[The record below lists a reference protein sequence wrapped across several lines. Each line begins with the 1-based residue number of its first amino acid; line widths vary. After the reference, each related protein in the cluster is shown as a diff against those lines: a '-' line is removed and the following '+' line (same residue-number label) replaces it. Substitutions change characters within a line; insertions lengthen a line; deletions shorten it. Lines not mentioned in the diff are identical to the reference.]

1 MDIVFHKMHGL
12 GNDFI
17 LIDNRQQSFKPNTE
31 QLQQLANRHTGIGCD
46 QFLILEAASQPSAY
60 LDFRI
65 YNADGTEAEQC
76 GNGMRCITHYL
87 GMNGE
92 ISNEEFSINGIAG
105 PVSCRWQPTGV
116 AGQVAINMGQ
126 PIFEP
131 ADIPLDISQL
141 KSLGN
146 FRWQLQASDINLPF
160 TGVSMGNPHIVF
172 MAEDQAA
179 VSLEVLANS
188 LSDHPAFPTGVNIGL
203 IESYSTS
210 KITLSV
216 FERGSGPTLACG
228 SGACAAMAALRL
240 AGKIDHRV
248 TVCQP
253 GGELVIEWCGLTDKS
268 DIDNSP
274 NSERLLSE
282 TDSKALWMTGP
293 ASYSFK
299 GEFKDEYKSN
309 N

>member
-1 MDIVFHKMHGL
+1 MNIVFHKMHGL

-17 LIDNRQQSFKPNTE
+17 LIDNRRQSFKPSTE

-46 QFLILEAASQPSAY
+46 QFLILETASQPSAH

-92 ISNEEFSINGIAG
+92 ISKQEFSINGIAG

-116 AGQVAINMGQ
+116 AGQAAINMGQ
-126 PIFEP
+126 PIFES
-131 ADIPLDISQL
+131 ADIPLDIRQL

-146 FRWQLQASDINLPF
+146 SRWQLQASDINLPF
-160 TGVSMGNPHIVF
+160 TGVSMGNPHIIF
-172 MAEDQAA
+172 IAEDQAGI
-179 VSLEVLANS
+179 SLEVLANS
-188 LSDHPAFPTGVNIGL
+188 LSNHPAFPAGVNIGL
-203 IESYSTS
+203 IESYSAS
-210 KITLSV
+210 KIALSV

-248 TVCQP
+248 TVYQP
-253 GGELVIEWCGLTDKS
+253 GGELVIEWCGLRSKS
-268 DIDNSP
+268 DAKSSQGESCFLSQTDN
-274 NSERLLSE
+274 NE
-282 TDSKALWMTGP
+282 LWMTGP
-293 ASYSFK
+293 ASYTFK
-299 GEFKDEYKSN
+299 GEFRDEYKSN